1 MSKMGKIAAKTDKKR
16 ERETLEMAWSSY
28 SNEWALS
35 GCILGRPP
43 TSGGI
48 GTDNAH
54 SFELHLEKALSNTY
68 ILFRIPIR
76 TTLLIFL
83 QFRYCIKAIDLL

>member
-1 MSKMGKIAAKTDKKR
+1 M
-16 ERETLEMAWSSY
+16 RETLELAWSSY

-54 SFELHLEKALSNTY
+54 SLELHLEKALPNTH
-68 ILFRIPIR
+68 ILFRKPIR

-83 QFRYCIKAIDLL
+83 PFRFCIKTIDLL